1 MWSLQIL
8 AFISKYTN
16 LRRQLSETFII
27 NGLSLRTFN
36 TNPPPLEM
44 DNNED
49 NDYIDDDLNEYIVPE
64 PAVTSKFGY
73 QDGTEDDLIDEQ
85 NSQADYRSILA
96 SIENDDNHKH
106 KAFLKSYMEILNET
120 DRIAKATKL
129 EKFALDVS
137 RLAHRE
143 LNDLRIKNRTIYKDR
158 HQTYNQ
164 KWNYNSNWDNFDM
177 DFNNQHIDQ
186 DTIPIKKLNIFPLVE
201 KFTVKHLYTQEIS
214 YWAAVI
220 VRNSNRRDDS
230 MGGRRQCA
238 YFGCGKWED
247 TPRQF
252 AKCRR
257 CKRAKY
263 CSKECQSKA
272 WTYHKY
278 WCNTAS
284 SSTGSTT
291 SGSTS
296 STATGSTSQTAAA
309 AITATT
315 SAGSQQVQRAHVHN
329 HRHVQAQQSPN
340 AAGQG
345 QSAVPQH
352 SSRAPSSSQPQTH
365 GGTSLGSLG
374 TSADQRQG
382 PPLPQQLQQQPQ
394 HSLQSNQNIALASQL
409 SGDETRV
416 NSLANSELSQED
428 HENSNSL
435 SYLGINRPDQMNNH
449 H

>member
-1 MWSLQIL
+1 
-8 AFISKYTN
+8 
-16 LRRQLSETFII
+16 
-27 NGLSLRTFN
+27 
-36 TNPPPLEM
+36 
-44 DNNED
+44 
-49 NDYIDDDLNEYIVPE
+49 
-64 PAVTSKFGY
+64 
-73 QDGTEDDLIDEQ
+73 
-85 NSQADYRSILA
+85 
-96 SIENDDNHKH
+96 
-106 KAFLKSYMEILNET
+106 
-120 DRIAKATKL
+120 
-129 EKFALDVS
+129 
-137 RLAHRE
+137 
-143 LNDLRIKNRTIYKDR
+143 
-158 HQTYNQ
+158 
-164 KWNYNSNWDNFDM
+164 M

-296 STATGSTSQTAAA
+296 STATGSTSQAASS
-309 AITATT
+309 THGGPD
-315 SAGSQQVQRAHVHN
+315 SHQGYRGRVQRPAPV
-329 HRHVQAQQSPN
+329 RQSSN
-340 AAGQG
+340 TAG
-345 QSAVPQH
+345 QSAVPQQ
-352 SSRAPSSSQPQTH
+352 SSSQSQN
-365 GGTSLGSLG
+365 GT
-374 TSADQRQG
+374 TNEQRQG
-382 PPLPQQLQQQPQ
+382 PPLPQQQPQAQQPQ
-394 HSLQSNQNIALASQL
+394 PQQPLQLNQTLALASQL
-409 SGDETRV
+409 SGDETRA
-416 NSLANSELSQED
+416 NSLATSELSQEN

-435 SYLGINRPDQMNNH
+435 SSLGINRPDQMNSH
-449 H
+449 HH